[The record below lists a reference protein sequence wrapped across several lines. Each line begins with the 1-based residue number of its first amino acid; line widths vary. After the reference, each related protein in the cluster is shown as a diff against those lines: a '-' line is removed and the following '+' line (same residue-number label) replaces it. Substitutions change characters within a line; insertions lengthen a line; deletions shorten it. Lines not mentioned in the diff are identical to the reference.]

1 MCYNVWAMPE
11 EKEIRLNLEQRE
23 AVEHV
28 KGPLLVVAGAGTG
41 KTSVLVEKIKYL
53 IAKKLAKPEEIL
65 ALTFTEKAAREMEE
79 RVDKALPYGYFQMWI
94 STFHAFADQV
104 LHEEIAH
111 IGLSPAFKLMTEA
124 ESIIFLRNNLFLFD
138 LKYFRPLSNPNKF
151 IESLLQHFSRLQDE
165 DVSPQEYLRW
175 AKKQKENKD
184 QNLELAK
191 AYETYQQL
199 KIKDNVFDFSDLLYY
214 LLKLFRQR
222 KNLLMKYQ
230 QKFKYILVD
239 EFQDT
244 NIAQYLLIKL
254 LCPANKKPNL
264 TVVGDDSQA
273 IYKFRG
279 ASVSNIL
286 NFMSDYP
293 KAKQITLRKNYR
305 SLQPI
310 LDAAYKLIKFN
321 DPDTLEA
328 QLGISKNLLAQRK
341 GEQENAVNFALTDN
355 VQQEADFVAREIE
368 RLHKKEQ
375 YKYSDFA
382 ILIRANNY
390 AEPFIRALLQ
400 RGIPYQFWGPG
411 MLFRQPEIK
420 DLVAYL
426 NFLSD
431 LDDSLSFYRVL
442 TMNIFEIEAQELAM
456 LLSFAKKCTLSLF
469 QAIEVVLSF
478 DDSTLYRE
486 ENEIYKK
493 YLPRLQT
500 ASKKSLAKIHK
511 MIKKHLGLIKK
522 ESAGQILF
530 YFLEDTEMISSLVNY
545 KTEKDE
551 RRALNVMKFFTKLKA
566 YEAEHED
573 SSIFAVVDF
582 IKMSMELGESP
593 LIAETDI
600 SLYEAVNILTVHSA
614 KGLEFPIVFIINL
627 TDGRFP
633 SRARRE
639 IIEIPQELIKETLP
653 QGDYHLLE
661 ERRLFYVGATRAED
675 KLYLTTSKF
684 YGEGRRERKLSPFVI
699 QMLGEENIDQ
709 EIGRKK
715 EEKAQLSI
723 FDYKKSEEKIIKKNP
738 TLNFFSFSQ
747 LYTFLSCQLQY
758 KLKYILKIPEP
769 AKGVA
774 SFGSTIHISLENF
787 YREFLQN
794 KKIGRERLLQIYR
807 SSWIPVGY
815 SSKAYETRM
824 KREGEKMLKNY
835 FSKLYDPKVKIL
847 GLERFF
853 KIKIDDIIISGKIDR
868 VDQKPGNK
876 IEIIDYKT
884 GKKSGENDKPKNLQ
898 LAIYFLAAIDPQL
911 YAKRPE
917 EVILSFYWL
926 QTAEMASVKKDA
938 ESVQEIKDSIR
949 KIVDEIR
956 EVDWSSSDLKACNRC
971 SYCLLYSDTYV

>member
-1 MCYNVWAMPE
+1 MPD
-11 EKEIRLNLEQRE
+11 EIRLNPEQRE

-41 KTSVLVEKIKYL
+41 KTSVLVEKVKYL

-79 RVDKALPYGYFQMWI
+79 RIDKALPYGYFQMWI

-165 DVSPQEYLRW
+165 DVSPQEYLGW
-175 AKKQKENKD
+175 AKKEKENED
-184 QNLELAK
+184 QNLELAR
-191 AYETYQQL
+191 AYETYQKL
-199 KIKDNVFDFSDLLYY
+199 KIKSNVFDFSDLLYY

-222 KNLLMKYQ
+222 KSLLTKYQ

-254 LCPANKKPNL
+254 LCPASGKPNL

-293 KAKQITLRKNYR
+293 KSKQITLRKNYR

-328 QLGISKNLLAQRK
+328 QLGISKNLIAVRHPESRAESRDE
-341 GEQENAVNFALTDN
+341 GSAVNLFLADN

-368 RLHKKEQ
+368 RLHKKEK

-411 MLFRQPEIK
+411 MLFKQPEIK

-426 NFLSD
+426 NFLAD
-431 LDDSLSFYRVL
+431 LDDSLSFYKVL
-442 TMNIFEIEAQELAM
+442 SMNIFKIEAQELAL

-469 QAIEVVLSF
+469 QAVEVVLSF
-478 DDSTLYRE
+478 DDSALYRE

-493 YLPRLQT
+493 YLPRLRT
-500 ASKKSLAKIHK
+500 ESKKRLAKIHK

-530 YFLEDTEMISSLVNY
+530 YFLEDTDMISALVNY

-551 RRALNVMKFFTKLKA
+551 RQALNVMKFFTKLKA

-614 KGLEFPIVFIINL
+614 KGLEFPIVFMINL
-627 TDGRFP
+627 TDGRLP

-639 IIEIPQELIKETLP
+639 IIQIPQELIKETLP

-661 ERRLFYVGATRAED
+661 ERRLFYVGATRAEN

-699 QMLGEENIDQ
+699 QMLGEEKIDH

-723 FDYKKSEEKIIKKNP
+723 FDYKKTEEKIIKKNP

-747 LYTFLSCQLQY
+747 LYTFLNCQLQY

-794 KKIGRERLLQIYR
+794 KKIGRDRLLQIYR
-807 SSWIPVGY
+807 SSWIPLGY
-815 SSKAYETRM
+815 SSKAYEMRM
-824 KREGEKMLKNY
+824 KKEGEKMLKNY
-835 FSKLYDPKVKIL
+835 FSKLHDPKVKIL
-847 GLERFF
+847 DLERFF

-884 GKKSGENDKPKNLQ
+884 GKKSGDQDKPKNLQ
-898 LAIYFLAAIDPQL
+898 LSIYFLAAIDPQL

-917 EVILSFYWL
+917 EVTLSFYWL
-926 QTAEMASVKKDA
+926 QTVDVVSAKKDD
-938 ESVQEIKDSIR
+938 ESVQEIKDSIT

-971 SYCLLYSDTYV
+971 SYCLLYSDTFV